1 MKKLALLLTLCL
13 AVTMLPGIGY
23 TEDEFAP
30 NGLDMPIAD
39 QPSGD
44 DLLLELPEEDVEEV
58 PIDDDLSIDLEASG
72 EAIEISDEIG
82 ELQFTDD
89 EQDAPSAENAGEAT
103 QPEAPTDGETNEQEP
118 HADPDGPK
126 LDTDRMTLG
135 IDDFRYLISA
145 NKRGDGVTYISS
157 DSGIAKVYKS
167 GRVTGVSEGFAI
179 ITAVGDNGA
188 SSECFV
194 YVKKAPVEVSF
205 GVNSLTLAKGEYFK
219 GLQVIL
225 GDPAEEYGGTYTL
238 TSENK
243 NVVKVKSNNVLK
255 GVKPGKTRIKVETY
269 NGLKGTLEVTV
280 KKAPDKVTLSVDR
293 PVLGVG
299 EKGKVS
305 YKLPKNTSGSVT
317 FSSSSPEIVSVNSDT
332 GEILALAEGEA
343 EILGTTFNGVEGAVT
358 VTVAPAPES
367 VSFESDSIKL
377 GIGMKLKVAAV
388 LNDGAAGAI
397 TYSVSDKKKVELA
410 DGVITGLKTGKTVLK
425 AKTYNKKTAKC
436 VVEVVEAPTEVRLP
450 WKELDIGVDESRR
463 LEPDVGSSASTFTYS
478 SNNTKVVKVDREGTV
493 TGVRKGTAT
502 ITVKTYNDKKFKLK
516 VHVIKN
522 PDSVTLSPDS
532 LELSVGESSA
542 LTWTFPK
549 GTSAGVAFES
559 SDPTVAEVDPRTGV
573 VTGIS
578 AGKATI
584 TVTTSNGKTDQ
595 TEVTVL
601 PAPEWIKFTEDYVE
615 IGAAQTHRLTVEMNP
630 GSAAVL
636 AFSSSDEKVA
646 TVSEDGTVTGV
657 AAGEATVAV
666 TTAIEGIAAQ
676 MTVKVLPAPRK
687 VKFKPSEMTLNVGD
701 TVLLMPVITKG
712 SATGFT
718 YLSSAPEVAAVAED
732 GALTALSKG
741 EATVT
746 VTTSNNLT
754 ANLKVTV
761 EDPYYPLS
769 AELTN
774 APSSMK
780 SGETLQLEWKVTPSE
795 AEVDFAWE
803 SSNAD
808 IAYVD
813 EGGVLHAVDMGY
825 ATITATS
832 RRNPEIVLNFRVVVE
847 TDDVTLTIPARI
859 TGTGGIKT
867 NLALIDN
874 IRQSAIK
881 QIEALKANGKITSDD
896 ASKRK
901 RIINNAFGDN
911 AFPWMTLKKQIY
923 WEDGYAQGG
932 AKDFKPKQ
940 VYYGVPYTQDH
951 RGYNVA
957 LLLERKYYYDS
968 GKDYYIL
975 DQSKFKNDGRDGGY
989 RGSDCSSF
997 VSTAIWGTGA
1007 DHSHDKTKD
1016 IASSS
1021 AYKTVKDYGD
1031 LRTGDLICKS
1041 KVHVVMFLYFVN
1053 AEKTKMMIT
1062 ENGGNEHGSN
1072 TVHCIIRNVSDYR
1085 SQGYKVRRLK
1095 SLG

>member
-13 AVTMLPGIGY
+13 VVTMLPGVGY
-23 TEDEFAP
+23 TEDVFTP
-30 NGLDMPIAD
+30 NEIDIPLEDK
-39 QPSGD
+39 PSGN
-44 DLLLELPEEDVEEV
+44 DLQLELSEEDVGGELFA
-58 PIDDDLSIDLEASG
+58 DDLEIDPEASD
-72 EAIEISDEIG
+72 EPIELGDELSA
-82 ELQFTDD
+82 LQFTDD
-89 EQDAPSAENAGEAT
+89 EQSAGNAGEA
-103 QPEAPTDGETNEQEP
+103 GESTPSAEGEGAEVKPQ
-118 HADPDGPK
+118 ADPDGPK
-126 LDTDRMTLG
+126 LDTDEMTLG
-135 IDDFRYLISA
+135 IEDFRYLISS

-157 DSGIAKVYKS
+157 DSNIAKVYVS
-167 GRVTGVSEGFAI
+167 GRVTGVSEGFAV

-188 SSECFV
+188 CSECFV

-205 GVNSLTLAKGEYFK
+205 GMERLTIAVGEHYRDLK
-219 GLQVIL
+219 VIL

-243 NVVKVKSNNVLK
+243 NVVKVKDNNVLK
-255 GVKPGKTRIKVETY
+255 GVKAGKARIKVETY
-269 NGLKGTLEVTV
+269 NGLRGTMEVTV
-280 KKAPDKVTLSVDR
+280 KKAPGKITLGVDK

-299 EKGKVS
+299 ESGKVR
-305 YKLPKNTSGSVT
+305 YKLPKDTASTVT
-317 FSSSSPEIVSVNSDT
+317 FTSSNPDIVSVDSAT

-343 EILGTTFNGVEGAVT
+343 QILGTTFNGKEGAVT

-367 VSFESDSIKL
+367 VAFESDRIKL
-377 GIGMKLKVAAV
+377 GVGMEMKVAAG

-397 TYSVSDKKKVELA
+397 TYSVSNKKKVRLSG
-410 DGVITGLKTGKTVLK
+410 GVITGLKTGKTKLK
-425 AKTYNKKTAKC
+425 ARTYNGLTAKC
-436 VVEVVEAPTEVRLP
+436 IIEVVEAPAGVRLP
-450 WKELDIGVDESRR
+450 WKELDIGVNESRR

-478 SNNTKVVKVDREGTV
+478 SSDTKVVKVDRDGTI
-493 TGVRKGTAT
+493 TGIKSGTAT
-502 ITVKTYNDKKFKLK
+502 ITVKTYNDKKCKLK
-516 VHVIKN
+516 VHVVKA
-522 PDSVTLSPDS
+522 PDSVALSPDR
-532 LELSVGESSA
+532 LELTVGESFP

-549 GTSAGVAFES
+549 DTSAGVTFES
-559 SDPTVAEVDPRTGV
+559 SDPAVAEVDPQTGV

-578 AGKATI
+578 GGKATI

-601 PAPEWIKFTEDYVE
+601 SAPEWIRFTEDNVE
-615 IGAAQTHRLTVEMNP
+615 IGAFQTHRLTVEMNP
-630 GSAAVL
+630 GAAAAL
-636 AFSSSDEKVA
+636 AFSSSNEAVA
-646 TVSEDGTVTGV
+646 TVSEDGVVTGV
-657 AAGEATVAV
+657 GVGDATITVS
-666 TTAIEGIAAQ
+666 TAIEGIAAQ
-676 MTVKVLPAPRK
+676 MSVKVLPAPKK
-687 VKFKPSEMTLNVGD
+687 VKFKPDEMTLNVGD

-712 SATGFT
+712 SATGFA
-718 YLSSAPEVAAVAED
+718 YSSSAPEVAAVAED
-732 GALTALSKG
+732 GTLSALSMG

-746 VTTSNNLT
+746 VTTSNSLT
-754 ANLKVTV
+754 ADLKVTV
-761 EDPYYPLS
+761 QDPYYPRS

-774 APSSMK
+774 APSNMK
-780 SGETLQLEWKVTPSE
+780 VGETLQLEWKVTPSE

-803 SSNAD
+803 SSNPD

-813 EGGVLHAVDMGY
+813 EAGALHAVGMGY

-847 TDDVTLTIPARI
+847 TDDLTLTIPARI
-859 TGTGGIKT
+859 TGTGDIAN

-874 IRQSAIK
+874 IRQSAIN

-901 RIINNAFGDN
+901 RIINNAFVDN
-911 AFPWMTLKKQIY
+911 AFPWMTPKKQIY

-932 AKDFKPKQ
+932 AKDFKPNQ

-951 RGYNVA
+951 RGYNVD
-957 LLLERKYYYDS
+957 LLLERNYYYDS
-968 GKDYYIL
+968 GEGYYIL
-975 DQSKFKNDGRDGGY
+975 DQSKFKNDGKDGGY

-997 VSTAIWGTGA
+997 VSAAIWGTGT

-1021 AYKTVKDYGD
+1021 AYKTIKDYED

-1041 KVHVVMFLYFVN
+1041 KEHVVMFLYFVN

-1072 TVHCIIRNVSDYR
+1072 TVHCIIKNVSEYR

-1095 SLG
+1095 NLG

>member
-13 AVTMLPGIGY
+13 VVTMLPGVGY
-23 TEDEFAP
+23 TEYELSP
-30 NGLDMPIAD
+30 NELEMQIAD

-44 DLLLELPEEDVEEV
+44 ELQFELPEEVVDDVMV
-58 PIDDDLSIDLEASG
+58 DGDLDIDLEASG
-72 EAIEISDEIG
+72 ESIEIG
-82 ELQFTDD
+82 ELQLTDVELAD
-89 EQDAPSAENAGEAT
+89 SSAENAGEVVPSAELT
-103 QPEAPTDGETNEQEP
+103 NGETNEVEP
-118 HADPDGPK
+118 YADPDGPK

-157 DSGIAKVYKS
+157 DSNIAKVYKS

-179 ITAVGDNGA
+179 ITAVGDNG
-188 SSECFV
+188 SYSECFI

-205 GVNSLTLAKGEYFK
+205 NVKSLTIAKGEYYK

-243 NVVKVKSNNVLK
+243 HVVKVKSNNVLK
-255 GVKPGKTRIKVETY
+255 GEKAGKTRIKVETY

-280 KKAPDKVTLSVDR
+280 KKAPDKITLGVDK

-299 EKGKVS
+299 ESGRVS
-305 YKLPKNTSGSVT
+305 YKLPKDTASAVT
-317 FSSSSPEIVSVNSDT
+317 FASSKPDIVSVNSAT
-332 GEILALAEGEA
+332 GELLALAEGEA
-343 EILGTTFNGVEGAVT
+343 QIRGTTFNGKKDTVT

-367 VSFESDSIKL
+367 VAFESDSIKL
-377 GIGMKLKVAAV
+377 GLGMKLKVAAV
-388 LNDGAAGAI
+388 LNEGAAGAI
-397 TYSVSDKKKVELA
+397 TYSVGNKNKVKLA

-425 AKTYNKKTAKC
+425 ARTYNKLTAKC
-436 VVEVVEAPTEVRLP
+436 VIEVVEAPTTVKLP
-450 WKELDIGVDESRR
+450 WKELNIGVNESRR

-478 SNNTKVVKVDREGTV
+478 SSNTKIVKVAKDGTI
-493 TGVRKGTAT
+493 TGVKKGDAT
-502 ITVKTYNDKKFKLK
+502 VTVKTYNDKKFKLK
-516 VHVIKN
+516 VHVVKS
-522 PDSVTLSPDS
+522 PDSVKLSPDS
-532 LELSVGESSA
+532 LELTVGESSA

-549 GTSAGVAFES
+549 NTSAGVTFES
-559 SDPTVAEVDPRTGV
+559 SDPTVAEVGPGTGV

-578 AGKATI
+578 SGRATI

-595 TEVTVL
+595 TEVTVRS
-601 PAPEWIKFTEDYVE
+601 APESIRFTEDFVE
-615 IGAAQTHRLTVEMNP
+615 IGAFQTHQLTVEMNP
-630 GSAAVL
+630 GASVAL

-646 TVSEDGTVTGV
+646 TVSEDGVVTGV
-657 AAGEATVAV
+657 DAGEATITVS
-666 TTAIEGIAAQ
+666 TAIKGLAAQ
-676 MTVKVLPAPRK
+676 MSVKVLPAPLK
-687 VKFKPSEMTLNVGD
+687 VKFKPSKMKLNVGD

-712 SATGFT
+712 AATGFT
-718 YLSSAPEVAAVAED
+718 YRSSAPEVAAVAED
-732 GALTALSKG
+732 GTLSALSMG
-741 EATVT
+741 EATIT

-761 EDPYYPLS
+761 EDPYYPQS

-780 SGETLQLEWKVTPSE
+780 SGETLQLKWKVTPSE
-795 AEVDFAWE
+795 AEVDFVWE
-803 SSNAD
+803 SSNPD

-813 EGGVLHAVDMGY
+813 EAGVLHAVGMGY

-832 RRNPEIVLNFRVVVE
+832 RRNPGIVLNFRVVVE

-859 TGTGGIKT
+859 TGTGGIKA
-867 NLALIDN
+867 NLVLIDN

-901 RIINNAFGDN
+901 RIINNAFVDN

-923 WEDGYAQGG
+923 WEDGYAQKG

-951 RGYNVA
+951 RGYNLN
-957 LLLERKYYYDS
+957 LLLERNFYYDS
-968 GKDYYIL
+968 GKGYYIL
-975 DQSKFKNDGRDGGY
+975 DQSKFKNDGKDGGY

-997 VSTAIWGTGA
+997 VSTSIWGTGTE
-1007 DHSHDKTKD
+1007 HSHDKTKD

-1021 AYKTVKDYGD
+1021 AYKTIKEYED

-1041 KVHVVMFLYFVN
+1041 KAHVVMFLYFVN

-1072 TVHCIIRNVSDYR
+1072 TVHCIIKNVSEYR

>member
-13 AVTMLPGIGY
+13 VVTMLPGVGY
-23 TEDEFAP
+23 TEDDFTP
-30 NGLDMPIAD
+30 NGIEIQIED
-39 QPSGD
+39 QPFGD
-44 DLLLELPEEDVEEV
+44 NLQIELPEGDVGDAPVEG
-58 PIDDDLSIDLEASG
+58 DLEIDLEGSDAF
-72 EAIEISDEIG
+72 IELGDELG
-82 ELQFTDD
+82 ALQLTDD
-89 EQDAPSAENAGEAT
+89 EQGDPSAENDGEAGQST
-103 QPEAPTDGETNEQEP
+103 ASAEGEGTEAKP

-126 LDTDRMTLG
+126 LDTDEMTLG
-135 IDDFRYLISA
+135 IEDFRYLISS

-157 DSGIAKVYKS
+157 DSNIAKVYKS

-188 SSECFV
+188 CSECFV

-205 GVNSLTLAKGEYFK
+205 GMESLTIAVGEYYRDLK
-219 GLQVIL
+219 VIL

-243 NVVKVKSNNVLK
+243 NVVKIRSNNVLK
-255 GVKPGKTRIKVETY
+255 GVKAGKARIKVETY
-269 NGLKGTLEVTV
+269 NGLRGRLEVTV
-280 KKAPDKVTLSVDR
+280 KKAPDKVTLSVDK

-299 EKGKVS
+299 ESGTVR
-305 YKLPKNTSGSVT
+305 YKLPKDTASAVT
-317 FSSSSPEIVSVNSDT
+317 FTSSNPEIVSVNSTT

-343 EILGTTFNGVEGAVT
+343 QIRGKTFNGKEGAVT

-367 VSFESDSIKL
+367 VAFENDRIKL
-377 GIGMKLKVAAV
+377 GLGMELKVAAV

-397 TYSVSDKKKVELA
+397 TYSVLNKKKVKLS
-410 DGVITGLKTGKTVLK
+410 DGIITGLKAGKTTLK
-425 AKTYNKKTAKC
+425 ARTYNGLTTKC
-436 VVEVVEAPTEVRLP
+436 VIEVVEAPTEVKLP
-450 WKELDIGVDESRR
+450 WKELDIGVNESRR

-478 SNNTKVVKVDREGTV
+478 SSNTKVVKVDRDGTI
-493 TGVRKGTAT
+493 TGIKNGTAT

-516 VHVIKN
+516 VHVVKA
-522 PDSVTLSPDS
+522 PDSVVLSPDS
-532 LELSVGESSA
+532 VELTVGESFA
-542 LTWTFPK
+542 LNWTFPK
-549 GTSAGVAFES
+549 DTSAGVTFES
-559 SDPTVAEVDPRTGV
+559 SDPAVAEVDPQTGV

-578 AGKATI
+578 GGKATI

-601 PAPEWIKFTEDYVE
+601 STPEWIRFTEDYVE
-615 IGAAQTHRLTVEMNP
+615 IGAFQTHRLNVEMNP
-630 GSAAVL
+630 GAASVL
-636 AFSSSDEKVA
+636 AFSSSNEAVA
-646 TVSEDGTVTGV
+646 TVSEDGMVTGV
-657 AAGEATVAV
+657 DAGEATITVS
-666 TTAIEGIAAQ
+666 TAIEGIAAQ
-676 MTVKVLPAPRK
+676 MSVKVLPAPKK
-687 VKFKPSEMTLNVGD
+687 VKFKPGKMTLNVGD

-712 SATGFT
+712 SATGFV
-718 YLSSAPEVAAVAED
+718 YSSSAPEVAAVAED
-732 GALTALSKG
+732 GTLSALSMG

-746 VTTSNNLT
+746 VTTSNSLT
-754 ANLKVTV
+754 ANLEVTV
-761 EDPYYPLS
+761 EDPYYPQS

-774 APSSMK
+774 APSNMK
-780 SGETLQLEWKVTPSE
+780 AGETLQLEWKVTPTE

-803 SSNAD
+803 SSNPD

-813 EGGVLHAVDMGY
+813 EAGVLHAVGMGY

-832 RRNPEIVLNFRVVVE
+832 RRNPGIVLNFRVVVE

-859 TGTGGIKT
+859 TGTGGIEN

-874 IRQSAIK
+874 IRQSAIN

-901 RIINNAFGDN
+901 RIINNAFVDN

-932 AKDFKPKQ
+932 AKDFKPNQ

-951 RGYNVA
+951 RGYNVN
-957 LLLERKYYYDS
+957 LLLERNYYYDS
-968 GKDYYIL
+968 GKGYYIL
-975 DQSKFKNDGRDGGY
+975 DQSKFEDDGKDGGY
-989 RGSDCSSF
+989 RGNDCSTF
-997 VSTAIWGTGA
+997 VSAAIWGTGT
-1007 DHSHDKTKD
+1007 DHSHDRTKD

-1021 AYKTVKDYGD
+1021 AYKTIKDYKD

-1041 KVHVVMFLYFVN
+1041 KEHVVMFLYFVN

-1072 TVHCIIRNVSDYR
+1072 TVHCIIKNVSEYR
-1085 SQGYKVRRLK
+1085 SKGYNVRRLK
-1095 SLG
+1095 NLG

>member
-1 MKKLALLLTLCL
+1 MRKLALLLTLCL
-13 AVTMLPGIGY
+13 VVTMLPGVGY
-23 TEDEFAP
+23 TEDELAMD
-30 NGLDMPIAD
+30 GLDMQIED
-39 QPSGD
+39 QLSGN
-44 DLLLELPEEDVEEV
+44 DLQFELSGEDVDG
-58 PIDDDLSIDLEASG
+58 ILTDDGLDIDLDVAG
-72 EAIEISDEIG
+72 EAIELPDVTG
-82 ELQFTDD
+82 ELQLTDD
-89 EQDAPSAENAGEAT
+89 EQNDLSEESAGEAD
-103 QPEAPTDGETNEQEP
+103 QSGAPTSGNTEEAKP
-118 HADPDGPK
+118 YADPDGPK

-135 IDDFRYLISA
+135 IDDFRYMISS

-157 DSGIAKVYKS
+157 DSNIAKVYKS

-179 ITAVGDNGA
+179 ITAVGDNG
-188 SSECFV
+188 SYSECFV
-194 YVKKAPVEVSF
+194 YVKKAPVMVSF
-205 GVNSLTLAKGEYFK
+205 GVKKLSIAKGEYFK

-225 GDPAEEYGGTYTL
+225 GEPAEEYGGTYTL
-238 TSENK
+238 ASENSH
-243 NVVKVKSNNVLK
+243 VVRVKSNNVLK
-255 GVKPGKTRIKVETY
+255 GVKTGKTRIKVETY
-269 NGLKGTLEVTV
+269 NGLKGTLEVSV
-280 KKAPDKVTLSVDR
+280 KKAPDKIKLSVDK

-299 EKGKVS
+299 ESGKVS
-305 YKLPKNTSGSVT
+305 YTLPKDTSSAVT
-317 FSSSSPEIVSVNSDT
+317 FTSSAPDIVSVNSAT
-332 GEILALAEGEA
+332 GEILALAEGKA
-343 EILGTTFNGVEGAVT
+343 QIRGKTFNGKESTVT
-358 VTVAPAPES
+358 VSVAPAPES
-367 VSFESDSIKL
+367 VAFESDHIKL
-377 GIGMKLKVAAV
+377 GLGMKLRVAAV

-397 TYSVSDKKKVELA
+397 TYSVSNKKKVKLA
-410 DGVITGLKTGKTVLK
+410 DGVITGLKTGKVVLK
-425 AKTYNKKTAKC
+425 ARTYNKKTAKC
-436 VVEVVEAPTEVRLP
+436 VVEVVEAPTKVVLP
-450 WKELDIGVDESRR
+450 WKKLNIGVGESRR

-478 SNNTKVVKVDREGTV
+478 SSNTKVVKVSKDGTV
-493 TGVRKGTAT
+493 TGVKKGAAT
-502 ITVKTYNDKKFKLK
+502 VTVKTYNDKKFKLK
-516 VHVIKN
+516 VRVVKS

-532 LELSVGESSA
+532 LELTVGESSA

-549 GTSAGVAFES
+549 DTSAAVAFES
-559 SDPTVAEVDPRTGV
+559 SDPTVAEVDPLTGV

-578 AGKATI
+578 GGKATI

-595 TEVTVL
+595 TEVTVHS
-601 PAPEWIKFTEDYVE
+601 APEWIRFTEDYIE
-615 IGAAQTHRLTVEMNP
+615 IGALQSHQLTVEMSS
-630 GSAAVL
+630 GAEAAL

-646 TVSEDGTVTGV
+646 TVSENGMVTGV
-657 AAGEATVAV
+657 DAGEATITVS
-666 TTAIEGIAAQ
+666 TAIEGISAQ
-676 MTVKVLPAPRK
+676 MSVKVLPAPKK
-687 VKFKPSEMTLNVGD
+687 VWFKPSKMTLNVGD
-701 TVLLMPVITKG
+701 TVLLMPRITKG
-712 SATGFT
+712 ATTGFT

-732 GALTALSKG
+732 GTLSALSMG

-761 EDPYYPLS
+761 EDPYYPQS

-774 APSSMK
+774 APASMK
-780 SGETLQLEWKVTPSE
+780 SGETLQLKWKVTPSG

-803 SSNAD
+803 SSNPD

-813 EGGVLHAVDMGY
+813 EAGVLHAAGMGY

-832 RRNPEIVLNFRVVVE
+832 RRNPGIVLNFRVVVE

-859 TGTGGIKT
+859 TGTGGIKG

-874 IRQSAIK
+874 IRQSAIN

-901 RIINNAFGDN
+901 RIINNAFVDN

-923 WEDGYAQGG
+923 WEDGYAQNG

-951 RGYNVA
+951 RGYNVN
-957 LLLERKYYYDS
+957 LLLERNFYSDS
-968 GKDYYIL
+968 GKGYYIL
-975 DQSKFKNDGRDGGY
+975 DQSKFKDDGRDGGY

-997 VSTAIWGTGA
+997 VSTSIWGTGA
-1007 DHSHDKTKD
+1007 AHSHDKTKD

-1021 AYKTVKDYGD
+1021 AYKTIKDYED

-1041 KVHVVMFLYFVN
+1041 KAHVVMFLYFVN

-1072 TVHCIIRNVSDYR
+1072 TVHCIIKNVSEYR

-1095 SLG
+1095 GLG

>member
-1 MKKLALLLTLCL
+1 MKKLTLLLTLCL
-13 AVTMLPGIGY
+13 VVTMLPGVGY
-23 TEDEFAP
+23 TEDDFTP
-30 NGLDMPIAD
+30 NEIEMQIED
-39 QPSGD
+39 QPYGD
-44 DLLLELPEEDVEEV
+44 DLQIEIPEEDVGDMLV
-58 PIDDDLSIDLEASG
+58 DGDLEIDLEG
-72 EAIEISDEIG
+72 SDEPI
-82 ELQFTDD
+82 ELGDALGTLQLADD
-89 EQDAPSAENAGEAT
+89 EQEAPSRENTGEAGESTPTAEGEGS
-103 QPEAPTDGETNEQEP
+103 EAKP

-126 LDTDRMTLG
+126 LDTDEMTLG
-135 IDDFRYLISA
+135 IEDFRYLISS
-145 NKRGDGVTYISS
+145 NKRGDGVSYISS
-157 DSGIAKVYKS
+157 DSNIAKVYKS
-167 GRVTGVSEGFAI
+167 GRVTGVAEGFAI
-179 ITAVGDNGA
+179 ITAVGDNG
-188 SSECFV
+188 SCSECFV

-205 GVNSLTLAKGEYFK
+205 GMKSLSIAKGEYYRDLK
-219 GLQVIL
+219 VIM
-225 GDPAEEYGGTYTL
+225 GNPAEEYGGTYTL

-243 NVVKVKSNNVLK
+243 NVVKVKRNNVLK
-255 GVKPGKTRIKVETY
+255 GVKVGKARIKVETY

-280 KKAPDKVTLSVDR
+280 KKAPDKVTLGVDK

-299 EKGKVS
+299 ESGKVR
-305 YKLPKNTSGSVT
+305 YKLPKDTASTVT
-317 FSSSSPEIVSVNSDT
+317 FTSSNPEIVSVNSTT

-343 EILGTTFNGVEGAVT
+343 QICGTTFNGKEGAVT

-367 VSFESDSIKL
+367 VAFESDSIKL
-377 GIGMKLKVAAV
+377 GLGMSLKVAAV

-397 TYSVSDKKKVELA
+397 TYTVSNKKKVKLS
-410 DGVITGLKTGKTVLK
+410 DGVVTGLKTGKTRLR
-425 AKTYNKKTAKC
+425 ARTYNGLTAKC
-436 VVEVVEAPTEVRLP
+436 VIEVVEAPTEVRLP
-450 WKELDIGVDESRR
+450 WKELNIGVNESRR

-478 SNNTKVVKVDREGTV
+478 SSDKKVVKVDKDGTI
-493 TGVRKGTAT
+493 TGVKKGTAT

-516 VHVIKN
+516 VHVVKN
-522 PDSVTLSPDS
+522 PDSVALSPDS
-532 LELSVGESSA
+532 LELTVGESSA

-549 GTSAGVAFES
+549 DTSAGVAFES
-559 SDPTVAEVDPRTGV
+559 SDPAVAEVDPQTGV

-584 TVTTSNGKTDQ
+584 TVTTTNGKTDQ

-601 PAPEWIKFTEDYVE
+601 SAPEWIRFTEDYVE
-615 IGAAQTHRLTVEMNP
+615 IGVLQPHKLTVEMNQ
-630 GSAAVL
+630 GAAAVL
-636 AFSSSDEKVA
+636 AFSSSDSWIA

-657 AAGEATVAV
+657 APGEATITVS
-666 TTAIEGIAAQ
+666 TAIDGIAAQ
-676 MTVKVLPAPRK
+676 MLVKVMPAPK
-687 VKFKPSEMTLNVGD
+687 EVKFEPAQMTLNVGD
-701 TVLLMPVITKG
+701 TVLLMPTINSG

-718 YLSSAPEVAAVAED
+718 YVSSAPEVAAVADD
-732 GALTALSKG
+732 GTLSALSMG

-746 VTTSNNLT
+746 VTTSNSLT
-754 ANLKVTV
+754 AELKVTV
-761 EDPYYPLS
+761 EDPNYPRS

-774 APSSMK
+774 APTNMK
-780 SGETLQLEWKVTPSE
+780 AGETLQLIWNVTPSGAE
-795 AEVDFAWE
+795 ADFAWE

-813 EGGVLHAVDMGY
+813 EAGVLHAVGMGY

-832 RRNPEIVLNFRVVVE
+832 RRNPDIVLNFRVTVE

-859 TGTGGIKT
+859 TGTGGIEA

-874 IRQSAIK
+874 IRQCTIK
-881 QIEALKANGKITSDD
+881 QIDALKANGKITSDD

-901 RIINNAFGDN
+901 RIINNAFVDN

-951 RGYNVA
+951 RGYNVN
-957 LLLERKYYYDS
+957 LLLERNFYYDS
-968 GKDYYIL
+968 GKGYYIL

-989 RGSDCSSF
+989 RGSDCSTF
-997 VSTAIWGTGA
+997 VSTAIWGTGTE
-1007 DHSHDKTKD
+1007 HSHDRTKN

-1021 AYKTVKDYGD
+1021 AYKTISNYED

-1041 KVHVVMFLYFVN
+1041 KEHVVMFLYFVN

-1072 TVHCIIRNVSDYR
+1072 TVHCIIKNVSEYR
-1085 SQGYKVRRLK
+1085 SKGYKVRRLK
-1095 SLG
+1095 NLG